1 MTFHILMGGERMLDK
16 ALSQALRLEFAKAAT
31 KAANKTIC

>member
-1 MTFHILMGGERMLDK
+1 MKVHILMGGERMLDK

-31 KAANKTIC
+31 KAASKAMC